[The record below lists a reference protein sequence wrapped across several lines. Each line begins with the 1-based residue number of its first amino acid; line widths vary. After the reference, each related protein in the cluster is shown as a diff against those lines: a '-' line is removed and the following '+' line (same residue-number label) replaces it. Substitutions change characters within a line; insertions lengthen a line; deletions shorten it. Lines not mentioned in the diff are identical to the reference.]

1 MSLRSLSNTGRE
13 RREEEAQ
20 NLPPGA
26 SSQTD
31 TLKTERVIIASNHQQ
46 DSPPMSHLP
55 ERERECVCVCVC
67 LCVSEGGAAA
77 SPGGLEI
84 DRAQVQQDVQRKKED
99 QKCPTPIKLQRCI
112 TTREQSILGKQSHQ
126 RPGPQG
132 RHLCFG
138 LGLDEPPDPCSPL

>member
-1 MSLRSLSNTGRE
+1 MSLRSLSNTGRK

-55 ERERECVCVCVC
+55 ERERERVCMRVRVSVCVRGWSSS
-67 LCVSEGGAAA
+67 VSWWVG
-77 SPGGLEI
+77 
-84 DRAQVQQDVQRKKED
+84 DRSSTGTAGRAKKERGS
-99 QKCPTPIKLQRCI
+99 KM
-112 TTREQSILGKQSHQ
+112 SHSHQ
-126 RPGPQG
+126 TAALHHNKRAKHSGKA
-132 RHLCFG
+132 
-138 LGLDEPPDPCSPL
+138 EPPATRATRKAPVFWSWVG